1 MNKMK
6 TSTFSNIHF
15 AKMNKRGSKRYLIIG
30 IVLVVVLLVA
40 GFLYFALVGFDY
52 SPKYNGYTSSGAL
65 VNPVA
70 KLSTEEAVAKFNGD
84 FIYYILYKLEFYNLR
99 SNILTGDKPRI
110 LIYADDDFYS
120 AEINKG
126 NIIVD
131 KKLIDNPDVII
142 RTTKLEGVLMLQD
155 SNYIVKSFNSGKSSI
170 ELVAGKAELFSK
182 GYLKIYSKL
191 TGESVTGNI
200 IKIYSG

>member
-1 MNKMK
+1 MNRR
-6 TSTFSNIHF
+6 S
-15 AKMNKRGSKRYLIIG
+15 SKRHVIIG

-52 SPKYNGYTSSGAL
+52 SSKYNGYGSSGAL
-65 VNPVA
+65 VNPVSQ
-70 KLSTEEAVAKFNGD
+70 LSTEEAVAKFNGD
-84 FIYYILYKLEFYNLR
+84 FIYYMLFQLEFYNLR
-99 SNILTGDKPRI
+99 SNILTGDKPRV
-110 LIYADDDFYS
+110 LIYAGDDFYS

-126 NIIVD
+126 VINVD

-170 ELVAGKAELFSK
+170 ELVAGKASLFAK

-191 TGESVTGNI
+191 TGESVSGNI